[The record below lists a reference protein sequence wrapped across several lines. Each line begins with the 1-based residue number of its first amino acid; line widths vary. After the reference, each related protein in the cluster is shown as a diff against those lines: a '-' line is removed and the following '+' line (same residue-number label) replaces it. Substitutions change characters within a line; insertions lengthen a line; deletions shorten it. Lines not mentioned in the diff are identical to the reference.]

1 MSRKLRLRV
10 TDAHG
15 KTHCLRGVTLE
26 IEVADGAWLRIEGE
40 AGTTPTVLHLNAVGE
55 AAALEIMP
63 LAPRTLRLR
72 TPLGPRLPGAD
83 AEENIDSAVGPAG
96 ETMPVLSLT
105 VQKALSNEEKR
116 IGPRKHQLRRWA
128 SAALLAGHAD
138 VTVRLVGEDEGRKLN
153 REYRGKDYATN
164 VLTFVYDAQ
173 ALEGQDG
180 LTGPVVVG
188 DLVLCVPVLVREAAE
203 QGKAVEAHFAHLL
216 VHGMLHLQGHTHEN
230 EEDTARMESIEVG
243 ILTDLGYPDP
253 YA

>member
-15 KTHCLRGVTLE
+15 KTHRLRGVTLE

-40 AGTTPTVLHLNAVGE
+40 ADTTPTVLHLNAVGE
-55 AAALEIMP
+55 ASALEIMP

-72 TPLGPRLPGAD
+72 TPLGPRPSGD
-83 AEENIDSAVGPAG
+83 EAEESGDSVAVTAG
-96 ETMPVLSLT
+96 EALPVLSLT
-105 VQKALSNEEKR
+105 VQKALSDEEKR

-173 ALEGQDG
+173 ALEGETG
-180 LTGPVVVG
+180 LAGPVVVG
-188 DLVLCVPVLVREAAE
+188 DLVLCVPVLVREAEE
-203 QGKAVEAHFAHLL
+203 QGKAVDAHFAHLM
-216 VHGMLHLQGHTHEN
+216 VHGMLHLQGYTHEN

-243 ILTDLGYPDP
+243 ILAALGYPDP

>member
-15 KTHCLRGVTLE
+15 KTHRLRGVTFE

-55 AAALEIMP
+55 AVGLEIMP

-72 TPLGPRLPGAD
+72 TPLGPRLLDDA
-83 AEENIDSAVGPAG
+83 AEENIDSTAG

-105 VQKALSNEEKR
+105 VQKALSDEEKR

-173 ALEGQDG
+173 ALEGQAG
-180 LTGPVVVG
+180 LAGPVVVG
-188 DLVLCVPVLVREAAE
+188 DLVLCVPVLVREAEE
-203 QGKAVEAHFAHLL
+203 QGKAVDAHFAHLM
-216 VHGMLHLQGHTHEN
+216 VHGMLHLQGYTHEN

-243 ILTDLGYPDP
+243 ILAALGYPDP